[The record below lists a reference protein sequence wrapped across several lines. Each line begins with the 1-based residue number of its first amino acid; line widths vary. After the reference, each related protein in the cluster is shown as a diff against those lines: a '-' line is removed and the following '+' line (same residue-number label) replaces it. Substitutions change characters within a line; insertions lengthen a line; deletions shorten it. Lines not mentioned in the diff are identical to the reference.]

1 LNDEISQHLEALI
14 IDDEEDICYLLG
26 SLLNKRHI
34 RSKYVNTLRDAA
46 NILELND
53 PEIIFL
59 DNHLPDGMGLNFIGY
74 IKRFHPL
81 TKIVMITAYD
91 TVSDKQKAFKEG
103 VDYFM
108 GKPFSKEKVNTIM
121 ENLGH

>member
-1 LNDEISQHLEALI
+1 MNNDISQHLEALI

-59 DNHLPDGMGLNFIGY
+59 DNHLPDGMGVNFIGY

-108 GKPFSKEKVNTIM
+108 GKPFSKEKVITIM